1 MYLIQSAPRSRVKKA
16 YLFVK
21 MLWQC
26 RQNDP
31 LRYEKRGK
39 EHEQTLLLK
48 QKHELFKGEEKN
60 SQLLMI
66 LNFLN
71 KTVEGILAKYPTG
84 GLTRGGGTPK
94 IKKNTKYWEATL
106 WNFDHWWLKL
116 LFWGNWRGSFWIK
129 SKKSIFINKNSIN
142 YWQNTLLDDIK
153 GGWFPPIWK
162 KYKIM
167 RGNTPKTRSIVVVT
181 ALYKNETVSGK

>member
-1 MYLIQSAPRSRVKKA
+1 MKILIIFQFIIFFQSEKFLSYFFIIFKYDKNRFLSYFLVFIIFLKYDNKKNLWGGPSVGFLRKGKKTQKNVYLIQNAPRSRVKKA

-21 MLWQC
+21 MPWQC

-48 QKHELFKGEEKN
+48 QKHKQFKGEEKN

-66 LNFLN
+66 LIFLN

-84 GLTRGGGTPK
+84 GLTRG
-94 IKKNTKYWEATL
+94 
-106 WNFDHWWLKL
+106 
-116 LFWGNWRGSFWIK
+116 RG
-129 SKKSIFINKNSIN
+129 
-142 YWQNTLLDDIK
+142 
-153 GGWFPPIWK
+153 PPQD
-162 KYKIM
+162 
-167 RGNTPKTRSIVVVT
+167 
-181 ALYKNETVSGK
+181 